1 MKRKTSPLVQGES
14 SDDEDT
20 LEDMERDV
28 FVSMLREMVEPTTKK
43 RKIVSE
49 PSPDFYIE
57 SAQSQSMTSFFSNV
71 NLPMKRTSE
80 FDLFSVGSVNRRLR
94 NTPSGS
100 RIRQVVCCGGRTY
113 LWNDL
118 DEVYVENMDK
128 FTQLEIL
135 RVGDRII
142 KLLSGLNLCI
152 VTEKHVIAFKDPFIG
167 YEIESC
173 LPWNEVYIDGTSS
186 VIDHMILLTDKNRIY
201 TSGVSSD

>member
-28 FVSMLREMVEPTTKK
+28 FVSMLREMVEPNTKK
-43 RKIVSE
+43 RKIISE

-57 SAQSQSMTSFFSNV
+57 SAQSQSMASFFSNV

-80 FDLFSVGSVNRRLR
+80 FDLFSR

-100 RIRQVVCCGGRTY
+100 RIQQVVCCGGRTY

-118 DEVYVENMDK
+118 DEVYVENMNK

-135 RVGDRII
+135 NVGDRII

-152 VTEKHVIAFKDPFIG
+152 VTEKHVIAFKDPFVG

-173 LPWNEVYIDGTSS
+173 LPWNEVYIEGTSS
-186 VIDHMILLTDKNRIY
+186 VIDHMILLTDKNRIC